1 MLAADAAERRPR
13 NGDVTEVEMSLG
25 PIEVLVV
32 GFPGNQFNG
41 EILPELE
48 RLVEAGT
55 ISLVDGLF
63 LRKDGESD
71 VEFFELEEVGA
82 DESVARLAGLLDQ
95 VESLISDEDVA
106 ELAEGLE
113 PDSSAAVLVFEHT
126 WSRPLRDAIVGS
138 GGVLAANFRV
148 PGMVVDELLDELAA
162 LDDVETDA

>member
-1 MLAADAAERRPR
+1 
-13 NGDVTEVEMSLG
+13 MSLG

-63 LRKDGESD
+63 LRKDGDSD

-113 PDSSAAVLVFEHT
+113 PDSSAAVLVFVHT
-126 WSRPLRDAIVGS
+126 WSRPLRDAIVDS